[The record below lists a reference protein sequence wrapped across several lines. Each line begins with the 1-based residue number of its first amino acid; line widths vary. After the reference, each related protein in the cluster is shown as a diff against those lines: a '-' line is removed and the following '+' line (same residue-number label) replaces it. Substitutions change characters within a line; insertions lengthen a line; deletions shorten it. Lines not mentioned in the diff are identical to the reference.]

1 MKVISCHS
9 QRRIFLN
16 EKKRMS
22 NFSLV
27 FDFVVFITVLTMG
40 NTPILRHVYY
50 FSHDVI

>member
-1 MKVISCHS
+1 MKVISYHS
-9 QRRIFLN
+9 RRRIFLN
-16 EKKRMS
+16 EKRRMS

-27 FDFVVFITVLTMG
+27 FDFVVFYYSFNNG